1 MHQRP
6 PLKRAIRVQFQ
17 RPMKM
22 SRDEKVT
29 VYTNAQILKEAKD
42 LMDRLV
48 ARGGATRPKMLI
60 EKGEHK

>member
-17 RPMKM
+17 RPIKM

-29 VYTNAQILKEAKD
+29 VFTNAQVLKEAKD

-48 ARGGATRPKMLI
+48 ARGGATRPPMVI
-60 EKGEHK
+60 EEGDDK